1 MIKRN
6 LMQKEQNQILKY
18 YEEKEEMDSEE
29 TNKIAEIII
38 NRVREKLT
46 GMDFNTDYKIST
58 EEQVDRLIN
67 QATSNENLA
76 QSYLGWCPFW

>member
-1 MIKRN
+1 
-6 LMQKEQNQILKY
+6 MQREQDQILKY
-18 YEEKEEMDSEE
+18 YEEKEEIKSEE

-38 NRVREKLT
+38 NRVIEKLT
-46 GMDFNTDYKIST
+46 GMDFNTEYRISS